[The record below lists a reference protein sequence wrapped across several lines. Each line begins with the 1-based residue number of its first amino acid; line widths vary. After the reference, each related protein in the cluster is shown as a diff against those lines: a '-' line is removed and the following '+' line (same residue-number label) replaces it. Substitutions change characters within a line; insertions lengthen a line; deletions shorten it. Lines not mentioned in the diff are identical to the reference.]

1 MASLDTLQSKK
12 DVQECMREVQR
23 IFKSIV
29 KESGNVIDNSSDHSP
44 AKLGDQEQEHIKILD
59 DLHVII
65 CMNKLLQ
72 CEVSSPDGQKQ
83 LPVLNYNKL
92 HKLLRNLIIFSSQ
105 TIEQIQIEVFVQNSD
120 TFIDIINNCLK
131 YIGQESSQKKVVPYD
146 LIDLIV
152 DLILKI
158 TKKSKE
164 MRFEVDIPQFLNI
177 FNQVLEIM

>member
-44 AKLGDQEQEHIKILD
+44 AKLGDQEPEHIKILD

-72 CEVSSPDGQKQ
+72 CEVSSSDGQKQ

-92 HKLLRNLIIFSSQ
+92 HKLLRNLIIFSS
-105 TIEQIQIEVFVQNSD
+105 
-120 TFIDIINNCLK
+120 
-131 YIGQESSQKKVVPYD
+131 
-146 LIDLIV
+146 
-152 DLILKI
+152 
-158 TKKSKE
+158 
-164 MRFEVDIPQFLNI
+164 
-177 FNQVLEIM
+177 